1 MNNGL
6 KNYTKQIRLTV
17 GNAAET
23 SININKEDANLHISL
38 PLITTI
44 GLNPIETILTFNLQD
59 KDEIDLFGKGFK
71 LNFFNKVTS
80 SGTTIKV
87 KNSDGTID
95 EYKSEDNY
103 KNKETGLEVKKID
116 DDNYGAYHYEMK
128 DKYGNITEF
137 KTTQNYPKTISY
149 KNGDKLTTDFV
160 ALTKYINN
168 GKGDEIRFTKNGSD
182 YITKVEYYHNNSLIN
197 GVDIAYDSNKF
208 ISKISYRNGNTIV
221 GTSTFTFLDSEITI
235 IDDLSG
241 YRMKYDLS
249 NNRVV
254 SFIEGYDVKFTN
266 GHKTTIEYNDRFTTL
281 INYKG
286 KKTYSFFDSD
296 NLPTFEMNEENEI
309 VETEFDKETKALKS
323 NSGSISFNTLENL
336 LDSTDISSFD
346 NSGLTVTKVSQTD
359 AKFKNIIGDSVYR
372 LSGTG
377 TLTKTIS
384 INGLASDNTLAV
396 LFGKQLTPS
405 TDKSYVEVS
414 LSAGS
419 TDTDKFDEIKVDNLF
434 ELMTLG
440 TSATKSFD
448 KVTLTIKLV
457 GNAVIE
463 IGGVKI
469 AKKEFASFY
478 NYDESGNTTQ
488 LSGGSKTTNMTYG
501 SNNLPSSSIGID
513 STMFNYEYDDYGNLI
528 KAQTAYG
535 SKIENK
541 YDSTYKSNLISNKVT
556 NKDGTKILETTRE
569 YMSDGRFVASSTDE
583 LGNKTTYDEYDAF
596 GKIKKVTNAL
606 GAVSKFSYNSD
617 DTLNKILLEKGTDS
631 VSVSYSYD
639 SKKRLS
645 KVTLENGSIYDFV
658 YDSLSNI
665 KEIKLNGTLIFAYEY
680 ELSTG
685 NLIKQTYGK
694 NSDAYIFEYDDNNLI
709 SKIYYQP
716 VNGSKLLKVKYSYD
730 EKKRITKVENGNS
743 YLLNSYE
750 YDQEDRVK
758 TVKTSNSEIN
768 NSYDN
773 LGNINAKAFKVNEQK
788 YYSSYDTVS
797 RSKGSHPESIYAAFA
812 KLNGYIGMFETDGNL
827 VCSLY
832 KESLLPI
839 INHKDINAN
848 LVTKMDGVIPYI
860 SVNYA
865 NRLSYKLT
873 NKDYSDPCGHI
884 SFWFKSNTT
893 VSSTSK
899 KYLFSVHTSFVG
911 NHASLG
917 QNVLFPGFIGVYLL
931 GKRIYLEVIDDNNV
945 HYDLIKSDYDV
956 DLSKWNFVSLNFM
969 NRYDGIG
976 YPDLCEYALVV
987 NAHRQTYK
995 KQDPRLYVD
1004 INPEPVMNIGHK
1016 YDGKNS
1022 YEDFSG
1028 KITGLLIGRRTY
1040 FLNDIV
1046 NKFYRLTKDY
1056 LIDNQLVDNDAKI
1069 VDFSQTNLF
1078 SINQEIHNL
1087 FEIYPLQNNVVSLN
1101 GKRPIKFNI
1110 RNVSALDKDRTF
1122 NFNSINKRY
1131 SYVADG
1137 EELVYD
1143 FGISSLG
1150 TIAMRAYTDVNENKQ
1165 YLFEG
1170 KDESGNV
1177 FGLFRNSNKS
1187 LVIDVNGSKLTT
1199 NLLFE
1204 TNKWQSVSLSFKE
1217 NISSSSQSSKYLDI
1231 RVTVDDKTW
1240 SASEAI
1246 TFSYKKLDFMIG
1258 RSHKEVTIPMIFGS
1272 YKTTYPL
1279 YGQIEMIATRAAY
1292 CEASTL
1298 SSLVNELKGLT
1309 KVSEFDEFGMLKK
1322 VDIHE
1327 CGNSILSNT
1336 YEYKKRSNNSKYISK
1351 QIKTEKIKVGSETY
1365 TRSYESDALGN
1376 ITKITDST
1384 FGSHSY
1390 EYDSRGFLIKADD
1403 ETYSYDKNGNIVKK
1417 GDYTL
1422 TYDSSIK
1429 DRLVSFNG
1437 TKIEYD
1443 SSNPLNPRKYGSNTY
1458 QFEGRRLVRWLYGG
1472 GYYDYVYNDQGLRIK
1487 KTDYRGV
1494 TWDYIYDGNKLIREK
1509 SINNT
1514 LDFLYDEYDNL
1525 YGFIKDNS
1533 EKYLYIRDQ
1542 LQNIIGITD
1551 INGEIVVKYSYD
1563 AWGALKNIEDTS
1575 SSGIGKLNPFRFKG
1589 YYYDNES
1596 SMYYCKTRYYVPQ
1609 WGRWLSPDSIEYL
1622 NPESVNKLNLYT
1634 YANNN
1639 PVIYYDPDGHMALL
1653 CALLILGAIG
1663 MVANVGSQALTDLAY
1678 RNEFKWENYLVAAGA
1693 GFLGGMCYAIPGVGS
1708 IVSAAV
1714 TSGLTTAGQMI
1725 VSGEYYDGWDY
1736 LIMAG
1741 GSAILSGLTAWEF
1754 GKISN
1759 NLSFF
1764 KDSNFI
1770 LDNFS
1775 KFATNYGGITLKSTV
1790 ILQAAGQIAIRE
1802 TIAGFVGAPLSGIPG
1817 YFDRVYRLNK
1827 QGLSPVDSFLYA
1839 F

>member
-1 MNNGL
+1 M
-6 KNYTKQIRLTV
+6 K
-17 GNAAET
+17 
-23 SININKEDANLHISL
+23 
-38 PLITTI
+38 
-44 GLNPIETILTFNLQD
+44 LTF
-59 KDEIDLFGKGFK
+59 
-71 LNFFNKVTS
+71 
-80 SGTTIKV
+80 
-87 KNSDGTID
+87 
-95 EYKSEDNY
+95 ED
-103 KNKETGLEVKKID
+103 
-116 DDNYGAYHYEMK
+116 
-128 DKYGNITEF
+128 
-137 KTTQNYPKTISY
+137 
-149 KNGDKLTTDFV
+149 
-160 ALTKYINN
+160 
-168 GKGDEIRFTKNGSD
+168 
-182 YITKVEYYHNNSLIN
+182 
-197 GVDIAYDSNKF
+197 
-208 ISKISYRNGNTIV
+208 
-221 GTSTFTFLDSEITI
+221 
-235 IDDLSG
+235 
-241 YRMKYDLS
+241 
-249 NNRVV
+249 
-254 SFIEGYDVKFTN
+254 
-266 GHKTTIEYNDRFTTL
+266 
-281 INYKG
+281 
-286 KKTYSFFDSD
+286 
-296 NLPTFEMNEENEI
+296 
-309 VETEFDKETKALKS
+309 
-323 NSGSISFNTLENL
+323 
-336 LDSTDISSFD
+336 
-346 NSGLTVTKVSQTD
+346 
-359 AKFKNIIGDSVYR
+359 
-372 LSGTG
+372 
-377 TLTKTIS
+377 
-384 INGLASDNTLAV
+384 
-396 LFGKQLTPS
+396 
-405 TDKSYVEVS
+405 
-414 LSAGS
+414 
-419 TDTDKFDEIKVDNLF
+419 
-434 ELMTLG
+434 
-440 TSATKSFD
+440 
-448 KVTLTIKLV
+448 
-457 GNAVIE
+457 
-463 IGGVKI
+463 
-469 AKKEFASFY
+469 
-478 NYDESGNTTQ
+478 
-488 LSGGSKTTNMTYG
+488 
-501 SNNLPSSSIGID
+501 
-513 STMFNYEYDDYGNLI
+513 
-528 KAQTAYG
+528 
-535 SKIENK
+535 
-541 YDSTYKSNLISNKVT
+541 
-556 NKDGTKILETTRE
+556 
-569 YMSDGRFVASSTDE
+569 
-583 LGNKTTYDEYDAF
+583 
-596 GKIKKVTNAL
+596 KIKIV
-606 GAVSKFSYNSD
+606 
-617 DTLNKILLEKGTDS
+617 
-631 VSVSYSYD
+631 
-639 SKKRLS
+639 
-645 KVTLENGSIYDFV
+645 
-658 YDSLSNI
+658 
-665 KEIKLNGTLIFAYEY
+665 
-680 ELSTG
+680 
-685 NLIKQTYGK
+685 
-694 NSDAYIFEYDDNNLI
+694 
-709 SKIYYQP
+709 
-716 VNGSKLLKVKYSYD
+716 
-730 EKKRITKVENGNS
+730 
-743 YLLNSYE
+743 
-750 YDQEDRVK
+750 
-758 TVKTSNSEIN
+758 
-768 NSYDN
+768 
-773 LGNINAKAFKVNEQK
+773 
-788 YYSSYDTVS
+788 
-797 RSKGSHPESIYAAFA
+797 
-812 KLNGYIGMFETDGNL
+812 
-827 VCSLY
+827 
-832 KESLLPI
+832 
-839 INHKDINAN
+839 
-848 LVTKMDGVIPYI
+848 
-860 SVNYA
+860 
-865 NRLSYKLT
+865 
-873 NKDYSDPCGHI
+873 
-884 SFWFKSNTT
+884 
-893 VSSTSK
+893 
-899 KYLFSVHTSFVG
+899 
-911 NHASLG
+911 
-917 QNVLFPGFIGVYLL
+917 
-931 GKRIYLEVIDDNNV
+931 
-945 HYDLIKSDYDV
+945 
-956 DLSKWNFVSLNFM
+956 
-969 NRYDGIG
+969 
-976 YPDLCEYALVV
+976 
-987 NAHRQTYK
+987 
-995 KQDPRLYVD
+995 RLYVD

-1056 LIDNQLVDNDAKI
+1056 LIDNQLVDNDAKT

-1240 SASEAI
+1240 SASESV

-1384 FGSHSY
+1384 FGSHTY

-1472 GYYDYVYNDQGLRIK
+1472 GYYDYVYNDQCLRIK
-1487 KTDYRGV
+1487 KTDYRGI
-1494 TWDYIYDGNKLIREK
+1494 TWNYIYDGNKLIREK

-1525 YGFIKDNS
+1525 YGFIKDNT

-1551 INGEIVVKYSYD
+1551 INGKIVVKYSYD
-1563 AWGALKNIEDTS
+1563 AWGAIKSIIDTS

-1622 NPESVNKLNLYT
+1622 NPESINKLNLYT

-1725 VSGEYYDGWDY
+1725 VSGEYYDCWDY